1 MQHRP
6 EVDIEKLA
14 QLARIELS
22 DAEKAAYSGQIAE
35 ILGFFQALQEVDVS
49 GIEPMAHP
57 FDVAAPLRDDTPGQ
71 PWEPVRALRN
81 APTARDHQVVV
92 PKVVEDA

>member
-1 MQHRP
+1 MSQRP

-14 QLARIELS
+14 DLSRIQLTEE
-22 DAEKAAYSGQIAE
+22 EKAAFSSQLAD
-35 ILGFFQALQEVDVS
+35 ILGFFQKLQEVDVS

-57 FDVAAPLRDDTPGQ
+57 FEVQGPMREDVAGDPWNPGL
-71 PWEPVRALRN
+71 ALKN
-81 APTARDHQVVV
+81 APAQRDNQVVV